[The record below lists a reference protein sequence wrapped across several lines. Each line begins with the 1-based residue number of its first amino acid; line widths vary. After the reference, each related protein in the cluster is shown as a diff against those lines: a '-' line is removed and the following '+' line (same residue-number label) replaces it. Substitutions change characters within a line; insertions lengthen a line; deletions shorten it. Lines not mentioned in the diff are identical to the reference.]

1 MSDSHIYRTNVQWST
16 QLKGKLSNKGMPTI
30 EVATPP
36 EFPGG
41 HPDIWS
47 PEHLFVASAE
57 ICLMTTF
64 LSIAEKSKLAFKN
77 YSSEA
82 EGHMEKVESTF
93 QITRIVIYPKVV
105 VAAEEDVPKALK
117 TLEKAEKYC
126 LISNSM
132 KTEVTIQPKVEVSKG

>member
-1 MSDSHIYRTNVQWST
+1 MSDSHIYHTNVQWST
-16 QLKGKLSNKGMPTI
+16 QRKGKLGNKGMPTI

-64 LSIAEKSKLAFKN
+64 LSIAEKSKLTFKN
-77 YSSEA
+77 YRSEA
-82 EGHMEKVESTF
+82 EGHMEKVDSGF
-93 QITRIVIYPKVV
+93 QITKIVIYPKVV
-105 VAAEEDVPKALK
+105 VAAEGDVEKALK

-132 KTEVTIQPKVEVSKG
+132 KTQVTIQPKVEVSKG